1 MGIETATSD
10 MLSRR
15 ANNFITTPIHT
26 YKLIL
31 CYQKHHK
38 SQLFVINNTNVTS
51 NVSKNDIKSVLGTT

>member
-1 MGIETATSD
+1 

-15 ANNFITTPIHT
+15 ANNFITTHIHT